1 MATIS
6 VHQAVTIEA
15 TAFGRKHTMTKQKR
29 GLARGLT
36 NYGDMDFSLYLRRA
50 NAASMGYGSEI
61 LHKPVVGIADTGSGF
76 NNCHR
81 HVPELID
88 AVKRGVLAA
97 GGLPVVFPTISLGE
111 TFLSPTSMMYR
122 NLMSMDTEEMIRAQP
137 MDAAVLIGGCD
148 KTLPAQLMGAANA
161 DIPVISLIT
170 GPQLTGHSEGERL
183 GACTDCRRFWG
194 KFRAGE
200 IDQDGI
206 DKIETR
212 LVTTSGT
219 CAVMGTASTMA
230 CITEALGMAL
240 PGTAAIP
247 AVHADRLRASEAS
260 GAQAVA
266 LALAPDAEK
275 LTPRKIMTPAAIE
288 NALRVL
294 LSIGG
299 STNAIVHLTAVAGRL
314 GIPIPLD
321 QLNTLSDETPVLIDL
336 KPTGEHYME
345 DLFKAGGMGVVLR
358 ELKPLLNLDCITVSG
373 QTLGE
378 RLEGEPAYVDRAVVR
393 TMVDPIQPM
402 GGLVSLFG
410 SLAPGGAILK
420 RSAADPALFETEG
433 RAIVFSSLED
443 LAARVDDP
451 DLDIEPND
459 IMVLQNAGPKSPAA
473 MPEAGYLPIP
483 KKLARAGLKDM
494 VRISDARMSGTAYG
508 TIILH
513 VTPEAAIGG
522 PLALVRTGDRIRV
535 SVKNRSLDLLVDDAE
550 LEHRR
555 AELPK
560 NAVPSPAR
568 GYQKLYYDSVL
579 QADAGC
585 DFDFLRDPSLL

>member
-1 MATIS
+1 
-6 VHQAVTIEA
+6 
-15 TAFGRKHTMTKQKR
+15 MTTQKR

-50 NAASMGYGSEI
+50 NAASMGYGGEI
-61 LHKPVVGIADTGSGF
+61 LSKPVVGIADTGSGF

-81 HVPELID
+81 HVPELIE

-97 GGLPVVFPTISLGE
+97 GGLPIVFPTISLGE

-137 MDAAVLIGGCD
+137 MDAAVMIGGCD
-148 KTLPAQLMGAANA
+148 KTIPAQLMGAANA
-161 DIPVISLIT
+161 DIPIISLIT

-200 IDQDGI
+200 IDEDGI
-206 DKIETR
+206 NKIESR
-212 LVTTSGT
+212 LVTTAGT

-230 CITEALGMAL
+230 CITETLGMAL

-266 LALAPDAEK
+266 LALAPEGER
-275 LTPRKIMTPAAIE
+275 LTPAKIMTPAAVE

-321 QLNTLSDETPVLIDL
+321 QLNKLSDETPVLIDL

-358 ELKPLLNLDCITVSG
+358 ELKPLLNLDCMTVTG

-393 TMVDPIQPM
+393 EMADPIQPM
-402 GGLVSLFG
+402 GGLVALFG

-420 RSAADPALFETEG
+420 RSAADPSLFESEG
-433 RAIVFSSLED
+433 RAVVFSSLED

-451 DLDIEPND
+451 DLDIQAND
-459 IMVLQNAGPKSPAA
+459 VMVLQNAGPKSPAA

-513 VTPEAAIGG
+513 VTPEAAVGG
-522 PLALVRTGDRIRV
+522 PLALVRTGDRIKV
-535 SVKNRSLDLLVDDAE
+535 SVENRTLDLLVDDAE
-550 LEHRR
+550 LERRR
-555 AELPK
+555 AALP
-560 NAVPSPAR
+560 ASIVPTHAR
-568 GYQKLYYDSVL
+568 GYQKLYYDTVL
-579 QADAGC
+579 QADGGC

>member
-1 MATIS
+1 
-6 VHQAVTIEA
+6 
-15 TAFGRKHTMTKQKR
+15 MTTQKR

-50 NAASMGYGSEI
+50 NAASMGYGGEI
-61 LHKPVVGIADTGSGF
+61 LGKPVVGIADTGSGF

-81 HVPELID
+81 HVPELIE
-88 AVKRGVLAA
+88 AVKRGVLSS
-97 GGLPVVFPTISLGE
+97 GGLPIVFPTISLGE

-200 IDQDGI
+200 IDEDGI
-206 DKIETR
+206 NKIESR
-212 LVTTSGT
+212 LVTTAGT

-266 LALAPDAEK
+266 LSRAPEGER
-275 LTPRKIMTPAAIE
+275 LTPAKIMTPAAVE

-314 GIPIPLD
+314 GIPVPLD
-321 QLNTLSDETPVLIDL
+321 RLNKLSDETPVLIDL

-358 ELKPLLNLDCITVSG
+358 ELKPLLNLDCMTVTG

-393 TMVDPIQPM
+393 EMTDPIQPM
-402 GGLVSLFG
+402 GGLVALFG

-420 RSAADPALFETEG
+420 RSAADPSLFESEG
-433 RAIVFSSLED
+433 RAVVFSSLED

-451 DLDIEPND
+451 DLDIQAND
-459 IMVLQNAGPKSPAA
+459 IMVLQHAGPKSPAA

-513 VTPEAAIGG
+513 VTPEAAVGG
-522 PLALVRTGDRIRV
+522 PLALVRTGDRIKV
-535 SVKNRSLDLLVDDAE
+535 SVENRSLDLMVDEAE
-550 LEHRR
+550 LERR
-555 AELPK
+555 RTELPD
-560 NAVPSPAR
+560 NPIPSHAR

-579 QADAGC
+579 QADGGC